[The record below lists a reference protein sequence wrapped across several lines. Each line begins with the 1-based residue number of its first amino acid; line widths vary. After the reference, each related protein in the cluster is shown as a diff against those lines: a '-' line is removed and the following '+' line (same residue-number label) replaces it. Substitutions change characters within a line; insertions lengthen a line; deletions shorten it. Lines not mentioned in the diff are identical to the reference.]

1 MRLSPGANLGP
12 YQILSLIGIGG
23 MGEVYK
29 ARDLRL
35 ERIVAIKLLHPELAE
50 RPDRRARFET
60 EARAISR
67 LNHPHVCTLFDVGHQ
82 DGAPF
87 LVMEYLEG
95 ETLDDRLRREELPAN
110 ELLRYA
116 TEIAD
121 ALAHAHGEHIVH
133 RDVKPSNVMLT
144 ASGAKLF
151 DFGLAKSPVTEVIT
165 SASTQSVE
173 HQQLTAEG
181 TLIGTFHYM
190 APEQLEGK
198 AADSRSDIFAF
209 GTVLYEMGT
218 RRKAFDGANRATLI
232 ASILTGQPPLDRL
245 RTRPASEGAAAWS
258 ALDHVVERC
267 LAKNPDQRWQT
278 ARDVKLELEWIGTS
292 GTRLTPPAA
301 ARRPVHRREALAW
314 TAAAVALATTAAL
327 ALALVSGRELP
338 RDTTRFIVAAPPG
351 TKIGLAENRT
361 RIAISPDG
369 LRLAMVAFTDDG
381 QSEIWVRSLDSVT
394 AKPVQG
400 TEGGQSPF
408 WSPDSQFIGFFSPSD
423 GLLKKVALT
432 GGPARPIC
440 AAQMEGAPV
449 WGRDGTILF
458 SELRQGIYR
467 VPSAGGTPSPVT
479 QIDRAKGERSHLFP
493 QFMPDGR
500 HFLYM
505 ATAADA
511 NRPARD
517 AGRPSGVVRFVRR
530 QPADANGFA
539 RHVRPAWPPVVRSG
553 RRAAG
558 AGVRYGALSTDR

>member
-95 ETLDDRLRREELPAN
+95 ETLDDRLRREELPAG

-165 SASTQSVE
+165 SASTLSVE
-173 HQQLTAEG
+173 HQHLTAEG

-232 ASILTGQPPLDRL
+232 ASILTGQPPSIASV
-245 RTRPASEGAAAWS
+245 RPASEGAAAWS

-278 ARDVKLELEWIGTS
+278 ARDVKLELEWIRYERNAPHTAGRRQAPGPSARGIGLDCCGRRARHDRCAGS
-292 GTRLTPPAA
+292 GSGERSRAA
-301 ARRPVHRREALAW
+301 PRHHPVHRCGTAGNEDRPRRE
-314 TAAAVALATTAAL
+314 
-327 ALALVSGRELP
+327 P
-338 RDTTRFIVAAPPG
+338 
-351 TKIGLAENRT
+351 
-361 RIAISPDG
+361 
-369 LRLAMVAFTDDG
+369 
-381 QSEIWVRSLDSVT
+381 
-394 AKPVQG
+394 
-400 TEGGQSPF
+400 
-408 WSPDSQFIGFFSPSD
+408 
-423 GLLKKVALT
+423 
-432 GGPARPIC
+432 
-440 AAQMEGAPV
+440 
-449 WGRDGTILF
+449 
-458 SELRQGIYR
+458 
-467 VPSAGGTPSPVT
+467 
-479 QIDRAKGERSHLFP
+479 
-493 QFMPDGR
+493 
-500 HFLYM
+500 
-505 ATAADA
+505 DA
-511 NRPARD
+511 NRHFTRWPSPGN
-517 AGRPSGVVRFVRR
+517 GRIHR
-530 QPADANGFA
+530 
-539 RHVRPAWPPVVRSG
+539 
-553 RRAAG
+553 RRAVG
-558 AGVRYGALSTDR
+558 NLGPLPRLRHR